1 MSYYRSA
8 PPPRG
13 FGGGGIA
20 LPPFPPA
27 IRGIVIACVAVYV
40 LQVAVFLV
48 AGRSDRVSMLFGL
61 SAWSVLHRGFVWQP
75 LTYMWLHSMDP
86 MHLVFNMLSLWLLGG
101 DLERQWGSR
110 RVLGYYLLCGIGAA
124 PFIVAAGLLPGTP
137 LLVAPSGAVL
147 GSPPTVG
154 ASGAIFGV
162 ILAFGVVFA
171 ERVIY
176 LMALFPIRARTFAW
190 ILFAVAFL
198 SMITQAQGGGGISHI
213 AHLGGMVVGWIY
225 LKRAWR
231 LPDAFRD
238 LRWRLRRRRF
248 RVMENRDRDPWV
260 H

>member
-27 IRGIVIACVAVYV
+27 IRGIVVACAAVYLV
-40 LQVAVFLV
+40 EVVAYL
-48 AGRSDRVSMLFGL
+48 AGQRSAWLSQLFGL
-61 SAWSVLHRGFVWQP
+61 NAWSVLHRGFLWQP
-75 LTYMWLHSMDP
+75 LTYMWLHALDP

-101 DLERQWGSR
+101 ELERQWGSR
-110 RVLGYYLLCGIGAA
+110 RFLIYYLVCGVGAA
-124 PFIVAAGLLPGTP
+124 PFIVAADLIPGP
-137 LLVAPSGAVL
+137 H
-147 GSPPTVG
+147 PPTVG
-154 ASGAIFGV
+154 ASGAIFGIIV
-162 ILAFGVVFA
+162 AFGVVFA

-176 LMALFPIRARTFAW
+176 LMALFPIKARTFAW
-190 ILFAVAFL
+190 IMFAIAFL
-198 SMITQAQGGGGISHI
+198 SMLTQTQGGVSHI
-213 AHLGGMVVGWIY
+213 AHLGGMLVGWLY

-231 LPDAFRD
+231 LGEFYRE

-248 RVMENRDRDPWV
+248 RVMGSRDDNRWI

>member
-13 FGGGGIA
+13 FGGGGIS
-20 LPPFPPA
+20 LPPFTPA
-27 IRGIVIACVAVYV
+27 IRGIAIACAAVY
-40 LQVAVFLV
+40 LV
-48 AGRSDRVSMLFGL
+48 ELATYLGSDRTPWFLQLFGL

-75 LTYMWLHSMDP
+75 FTYLWLHALDP
-86 MHLVFNMLSLWLLGG
+86 WHLIFNMLSLWLLGG

-110 RVLGYYLLCGIGAA
+110 RFLVYYLVCGVGAA
-124 PFIVAAGLLPGTP
+124 PFIVAADLLPGP
-137 LLVAPSGAVL
+137 H
-147 GSPPTVG
+147 PPTVG

-162 ILAFGVVFA
+162 IVAFGVVFA

-176 LMALFPIRARTFAW
+176 LMALFPIKARTFAW
-190 ILFAVAFL
+190 IMFAVAFL
-198 SMITQAQGGGGISHI
+198 SMLTQSQGGISQI
-213 AHLGGMVVGWIY
+213 AHLGGMVVGWLF

-231 LPDAFRD
+231 LGDFYRE

-248 RVMENRDRDPWV
+248 RVMGPRDDNRFL